1 MYRANLL
8 KNIDKYR
15 NYMLILE
22 YNFYKSKQKEKIMK
36 MPKEIEQW
44 LQECMK
50 LYYKDNFKGKEF
62 DLALLLTMEKEV
74 LLLKETFVHF
84 ILLRNVLI
92 YIKQQKSK
100 NLSDT
105 QMKILKQTILGVKN
119 IAKELLNI
127 LLPILEGIGD

>member
-44 LQECMK
+44 LQESMK
-50 LYYKDNFKGKEF
+50 LYYKVNFKGKEF

-74 LLLKETFVHF
+74 LLLKEAFVHF

-119 IAKELLNI
+119 IAKGLLNI
-127 LLPILEGIGD
+127 LLTILEGIGD

>member
-1 MYRANLL
+1 
-8 KNIDKYR
+8 
-15 NYMLILE
+15 
-22 YNFYKSKQKEKIMK
+22 

-74 LLLKETFVHF
+74 LLLKETFIHF

-119 IAKELLNI
+119 IAKGLLNI
-127 LLPILEGIGD
+127 LLPILEGKGD

>member
-1 MYRANLL
+1 MYRAILL

-44 LQECMK
+44 LQESMK
-50 LYYKDNFKGKEF
+50 LYYKVNFKGKEF

-74 LLLKETFVHF
+74 LLLKEAFVHF

-119 IAKELLNI
+119 IAKGLLNI